1 MDYAI
6 THLTENQTSS
16 DFPDAAHIHN
26 AEGYCIKNRGRT
38 LCTNRR
44 KVKTEKITPSDVMG
58 AALLF
63 TVVACIIALLVGGTY
78 KVFTI
83 WF

>member
-1 MDYAI
+1 MPK
-6 THLTENQTSS
+6 S
-16 DFPDAAHIHN
+16 
-26 AEGYCIKNRGRT
+26 
-38 LCTNRR
+38 
-44 KVKTEKITPSDVMG
+44 EKITPSDVMG